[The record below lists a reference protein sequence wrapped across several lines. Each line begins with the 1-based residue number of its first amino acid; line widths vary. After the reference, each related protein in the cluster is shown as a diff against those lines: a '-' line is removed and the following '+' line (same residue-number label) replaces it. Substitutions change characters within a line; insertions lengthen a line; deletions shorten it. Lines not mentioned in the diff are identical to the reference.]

1 MEFETNSVNIGR
13 QKVGAGQRARQA
25 YSGERAYPV
34 ILCVDD
40 DADVLT
46 ILRLFLSTQRF
57 EVVTAPNAAEARD
70 LAEKYRPDL
79 IITDDA
85 MPGMSGRELCRALRD
100 CGSTRDIPIILHSAK
115 DVCEDDP
122 DLFDRFVMKP
132 AELDVFVR
140 TIRALLDSGSLQRR
154 LEPVCDQPRP
164 RDPSDES
171 DA

>member
-1 MEFETNSVNIGR
+1 MEFETNSATIGR
-13 QKVGAGQRARQA
+13 QPVGGGQRAR
-25 YSGERAYPV
+25 RACAAARSHPV

-57 EVVTAPNAAEARD
+57 EVITALNAAEGRR
-70 LAEKYRPDL
+70 LAEEHLPDL
-79 IITDDA
+79 VITDDA

-132 AELDVFVR
+132 TELDVFLR
-140 TIRALLDSGSLQRR
+140 TIRALLDSGSSQRR
-154 LEPVCDQPRP
+154 LELARSQPR
-164 RDPSDES
+164 DLGDES
-171 DA
+171 GA

>member
-1 MEFETNSVNIGR
+1 MEFETNPVTSGR
-13 QKVGAGQRARQA
+13 QPVSGGQSARQA
-25 YSGERAYPV
+25 CSAGRSHPV

-57 EVVTAPNAAEARD
+57 EVVTALNAAEALR

-100 CGSTRDIPIILHSAK
+100 SGNTRDIPIILHSAK

-154 LEPVCDQPRP
+154 LQAARSQPRP
-164 RDPSDES
+164 
-171 DA
+171 

>member
-1 MEFETNSVNIGR
+1 MEYETNSATTGR
-13 QKVGAGQRARQA
+13 QPLSGGQRARQA
-25 YSGERAYPV
+25 SSATRSRPV

-57 EVVTAPNAAEARD
+57 EVITAPNAAEARR
-70 LAEKYRPDL
+70 LAEEHRPDL

-85 MPGMSGRELCRALRD
+85 MPEMSGRELCRALRD
-100 CGSTRDIPIILHSAK
+100 CDSTRDIPIILHSAK

-140 TIRALLDSGSLQRR
+140 AIRALLDSGSSQRR
-154 LEPVCDQPRP
+154 L
-164 RDPSDES
+164 
-171 DA
+171 